1 MFLMALAML
10 SAATAGYAQVKAGS
24 ITVSPTLGGYIFEG
38 NEDTSNSLGIGLRAG
53 YNFTRYLGLE
63 GFVHYFPTE
72 ITGPGGKEKSNF
84 LGYGIEGLFHILPNG
99 PLVPFLAVGVG
110 GTHYSSKYVD
120 TTEDKANKI
129 AVDYGVGV
137 KYFLTENFALRADVR
152 HVIPFGDIHHNLL
165 YSIGL
170 TIAFGGAKK
179 AAVAEGSAVQQAAAP
194 AAVIMDSDKDGVP
207 DDRDKCPGT
216 PAGVAVDRDGCPPD
230 TDRDG
235 VPDYLDRCPDT
246 PAGVAVD
253 RDGCPP
259 DADKDGVPDYLDK
272 CPGTP
277 IGVSVDKDGCPPPPP
292 PVVQETRS
300 QAEKAREIQEKGRT
314 TLKVFF
320 AFDKSEI
327 KKNSFEEIDDMVAVL
342 KKYPALNIT
351 IEGHT
356 DNVGSAAY
364 NKKLSQQRAEAVK
377 KYMVIKGGIDA
388 KRLNAVGFGLE
399 KPIATNG
406 TKEGRAKNRR
416 VEAATADYTIKK

>member
-1 MFLMALAML
+1 MKKIVMFLMALAML

-207 DDRDKCPGT
+207 D
-216 PAGVAVDRDGCPPD
+216 
-230 TDRDG
+230 
-235 VPDYLDRCPDT
+235 YLDRCPDT